1 MINMSGDAQLGQLS
15 YARIVRI
22 AIVPELH
29 HQGLGHLLLSFI
41 EGDLRQSQVAVIG
54 TSFGAHAALLAFWQS
69 ANYRTIKLGSK
80 RDHVSGEHSALMV
93 KSLNTLGASS
103 VANLNQSWCQDIPLL
118 LSHCFN
124 DIAPKLTLQ
133 LLKEAQTRP
142 LTEADRLCLTRFVN
156 NEIPLNLCYGA
167 LYRAIAGNWSL
178 LFNVDD
184 EESLSKLAGLPM
196 VNGGFQFDCP
206 QALLSKGI
214 KAIFDGELWFPR
226 AVLQTY
232 LMKSRTFN
240 KTFSRSEVNLT
251 DREVEVLKVMATGAK
266 NSEIAS
272 SLNLSPH
279 TIKTHIYNIFKK
291 INASNRLQAVNWA
304 QENL

>member
-1 MINMSGDAQLGQLS
+1 MNTQQHNQQVYVVGSQQLQNALLTEFLVKEEIA
-15 YARIVRI
+15 ARSIPSVSDITVATLKEFDQSLFLVDYHSVDVNEVI
-22 AIVPELH
+22 A
-29 HQGLGHLLLSFI
+29 HLL
-41 EGDLRQSQVAVIG
+41 
-54 TSFGAHAALLAFWQS
+54 
-69 ANYRTIKLGSK
+69 
-80 RDHVSGEHSALMV
+80 
-93 KSLNTLGASS
+93 
-103 VANLNQSWCQDIPLL
+103 
-118 LSHCFN
+118 
-124 DIAPKLTLQ
+124 
-133 LLKEAQTRP
+133 
-142 LTEADRLCLTRFVN
+142 EADQEVENDVL
-156 NEIPLNLCYGA
+156 
-167 LYRAIAGNWSL
+167 IAV
-178 LFNVDD
+178 FNVDSD
-184 EESLSKLAGLPM
+184 ESLSKLAGLPM
-196 VNGGFQFDCP
+196 VNGGFQHDCP

-226 AVLQTY
+226 AVLQAY

-279 TIKTHIYNIFKK
+279 TIKTHIYNIFEK

>member
-1 MINMSGDAQLGQLS
+1 MNTQQHSQQVYVVGSQQLQNALLTEFLVKEEIA
-15 YARIVRI
+15 ARSIPSVSDITVATLQEFDQSLFLVDYHSVDVNEVI
-22 AIVPELH
+22 A
-29 HQGLGHLLLSFI
+29 HLL
-41 EGDLRQSQVAVIG
+41 
-54 TSFGAHAALLAFWQS
+54 
-69 ANYRTIKLGSK
+69 
-80 RDHVSGEHSALMV
+80 
-93 KSLNTLGASS
+93 
-103 VANLNQSWCQDIPLL
+103 
-118 LSHCFN
+118 
-124 DIAPKLTLQ
+124 
-133 LLKEAQTRP
+133 
-142 LTEADRLCLTRFVN
+142 EADQEVENDVL
-156 NEIPLNLCYGA
+156 
-167 LYRAIAGNWSL
+167 IAV
-178 LFNVDD
+178 FNVDSD
-184 EESLSKLAGLPM
+184 ESLSKLAGLPM
-196 VNGGFQFDCP
+196 VNGGFQHDCP

-226 AVLQTY
+226 AVLQAY

>member
-1 MINMSGDAQLGQLS
+1 MNTQQQSQQVYVVGGQQLQNALLTEFLVKEDVTTNS
-15 YARIVRI
+15 IPSVVDITVETLRSNEQNLFLVDYHSVDVNEVI
-22 AIVPELH
+22 A
-29 HQGLGHLLLSFI
+29 HLL
-41 EGDLRQSQVAVIG
+41 
-54 TSFGAHAALLAFWQS
+54 
-69 ANYRTIKLGSK
+69 
-80 RDHVSGEHSALMV
+80 
-93 KSLNTLGASS
+93 
-103 VANLNQSWCQDIPLL
+103 
-118 LSHCFN
+118 
-124 DIAPKLTLQ
+124 
-133 LLKEAQTRP
+133 
-142 LTEADRLCLTRFVN
+142 EADQEVENDVL
-156 NEIPLNLCYGA
+156 
-167 LYRAIAGNWSL
+167 IAV
-178 LFNVDD
+178 FNVDD

-226 AVLQTY
+226 SVLQTY

>member
-1 MINMSGDAQLGQLS
+1 MNTQQQSQQVYVVGSQQLQNALLTEFLVKEEVTAAS
-15 YARIVRI
+15 IPTVIDITVETLRTNDQNLFLVDYHSVDVNEVI
-22 AIVPELH
+22 A
-29 HQGLGHLLLSFI
+29 HLL
-41 EGDLRQSQVAVIG
+41 
-54 TSFGAHAALLAFWQS
+54 
-69 ANYRTIKLGSK
+69 
-80 RDHVSGEHSALMV
+80 
-93 KSLNTLGASS
+93 
-103 VANLNQSWCQDIPLL
+103 
-118 LSHCFN
+118 
-124 DIAPKLTLQ
+124 
-133 LLKEAQTRP
+133 
-142 LTEADRLCLTRFVN
+142 EADQEVENDVL
-156 NEIPLNLCYGA
+156 
-167 LYRAIAGNWSL
+167 IAV
-178 LFNVDD
+178 FNVDD

-226 AVLQTY
+226 SVLQTY

>member
-1 MINMSGDAQLGQLS
+1 MNTQQQSQQVYVVGSQQLQNALLTEFLVKEEITANAIPS
-15 YARIVRI
+15 VNDITVETLRSNDQNLFLVDYHSVDVNEVI
-22 AIVPELH
+22 A
-29 HQGLGHLLLSFI
+29 HLL
-41 EGDLRQSQVAVIG
+41 
-54 TSFGAHAALLAFWQS
+54 
-69 ANYRTIKLGSK
+69 
-80 RDHVSGEHSALMV
+80 
-93 KSLNTLGASS
+93 
-103 VANLNQSWCQDIPLL
+103 
-118 LSHCFN
+118 
-124 DIAPKLTLQ
+124 
-133 LLKEAQTRP
+133 
-142 LTEADRLCLTRFVN
+142 EADQEVENDVL
-156 NEIPLNLCYGA
+156 
-167 LYRAIAGNWSL
+167 IAV
-178 LFNVDD
+178 FNVDD
-184 EESLSKLAGLPM
+184 EDSLSKLAGLPM

-226 AVLQTY
+226 SVLQTY

>member
-1 MINMSGDAQLGQLS
+1 MAHAPPNAFGSAQAFGAYAVMDRTMNTQQQSQQVYVVGGQQLQNALLTEFLVKEDVTTNS
-15 YARIVRI
+15 IPSVVDITVETLRSNEQNLFLVDYHSVDVNEVI
-22 AIVPELH
+22 A
-29 HQGLGHLLLSFI
+29 HLL
-41 EGDLRQSQVAVIG
+41 
-54 TSFGAHAALLAFWQS
+54 
-69 ANYRTIKLGSK
+69 
-80 RDHVSGEHSALMV
+80 
-93 KSLNTLGASS
+93 
-103 VANLNQSWCQDIPLL
+103 
-118 LSHCFN
+118 
-124 DIAPKLTLQ
+124 
-133 LLKEAQTRP
+133 
-142 LTEADRLCLTRFVN
+142 EADQEVENDVL
-156 NEIPLNLCYGA
+156 
-167 LYRAIAGNWSL
+167 IAV
-178 LFNVDD
+178 FNVDD

-226 AVLQTY
+226 SVLQTY

>member
-1 MINMSGDAQLGQLS
+1 MNSQQHTQQVYVVGSQQLQNALLTEFLAKEDVA
-15 YARIVRI
+15 ARTTASVNDITVETLREYDQSLFLVDYHTVDVNEVI
-22 AIVPELH
+22 A
-29 HQGLGHLLLSFI
+29 HLL
-41 EGDLRQSQVAVIG
+41 
-54 TSFGAHAALLAFWQS
+54 
-69 ANYRTIKLGSK
+69 
-80 RDHVSGEHSALMV
+80 
-93 KSLNTLGASS
+93 
-103 VANLNQSWCQDIPLL
+103 
-118 LSHCFN
+118 
-124 DIAPKLTLQ
+124 
-133 LLKEAQTRP
+133 
-142 LTEADRLCLTRFVN
+142 EADQEVE
-156 NEIPLNLCYGA
+156 NEVL
-167 LYRAIAGNWSL
+167 IAV
-178 LFNVDD
+178 FNVDSD
-184 EESLSKLAGLPM
+184 DSLSKLAGLPM
-196 VNGGFQFDCP
+196 VNGGFQHDCP

-214 KAIFDGELWFPR
+214 KAMFDGELWFPR

-266 NSEIAS
+266 NSEIAT

>member
-1 MINMSGDAQLGQLS
+1 MNTQQHSQQVYVVGSQQLQNALLTEFLVKEEIA
-15 YARIVRI
+15 ARSIPSVSDITVATLQEFDQSLFLVDYHSVDVNEVI
-22 AIVPELH
+22 A
-29 HQGLGHLLLSFI
+29 HLL
-41 EGDLRQSQVAVIG
+41 
-54 TSFGAHAALLAFWQS
+54 
-69 ANYRTIKLGSK
+69 
-80 RDHVSGEHSALMV
+80 
-93 KSLNTLGASS
+93 
-103 VANLNQSWCQDIPLL
+103 
-118 LSHCFN
+118 
-124 DIAPKLTLQ
+124 
-133 LLKEAQTRP
+133 
-142 LTEADRLCLTRFVN
+142 EADQEVENDVL
-156 NEIPLNLCYGA
+156 
-167 LYRAIAGNWSL
+167 IAV
-178 LFNVDD
+178 FNVDTD
-184 EESLSKLAGLPM
+184 ESLSKLAGLPM
-196 VNGGFQFDCP
+196 VNGGFQHDCP

-226 AVLQTY
+226 AVLQAY

>member
-1 MINMSGDAQLGQLS
+1 MNSQEHTQQVYVVGSQQLQNALLTEFLVKEDVAAKS
-15 YARIVRI
+15 IPTALDITTEILREQNQNLFLVDYHSVDVNEVI
-22 AIVPELH
+22 A
-29 HQGLGHLLLSFI
+29 HLL
-41 EGDLRQSQVAVIG
+41 
-54 TSFGAHAALLAFWQS
+54 
-69 ANYRTIKLGSK
+69 
-80 RDHVSGEHSALMV
+80 
-93 KSLNTLGASS
+93 
-103 VANLNQSWCQDIPLL
+103 
-118 LSHCFN
+118 
-124 DIAPKLTLQ
+124 
-133 LLKEAQTRP
+133 
-142 LTEADRLCLTRFVN
+142 EADQEVESDVL
-156 NEIPLNLCYGA
+156 
-167 LYRAIAGNWSL
+167 IAV
-178 LFNVDD
+178 FNVDSD
-184 EESLSKLAGLPM
+184 ESLSKLAGLPM
-196 VNGGFQFDCP
+196 VNGGFQHDCP

-214 KAIFDGELWFPR
+214 KAIFDGELWVPR

-240 KTFSRSEVNLT
+240 KTFSRSEVSLT

>member
-1 MINMSGDAQLGQLS
+1 MNTQQHNQQVYVVGSQQLQNALLTEFLVKEEIA
-15 YARIVRI
+15 ARSIPSVSDITVATLKEFDQSLFLVDYHSVDVNEVI
-22 AIVPELH
+22 A
-29 HQGLGHLLLSFI
+29 HLL
-41 EGDLRQSQVAVIG
+41 
-54 TSFGAHAALLAFWQS
+54 
-69 ANYRTIKLGSK
+69 
-80 RDHVSGEHSALMV
+80 
-93 KSLNTLGASS
+93 
-103 VANLNQSWCQDIPLL
+103 
-118 LSHCFN
+118 
-124 DIAPKLTLQ
+124 
-133 LLKEAQTRP
+133 
-142 LTEADRLCLTRFVN
+142 EADQEVENDVL
-156 NEIPLNLCYGA
+156 
-167 LYRAIAGNWSL
+167 IAV
-178 LFNVDD
+178 FNVDSD
-184 EESLSKLAGLPM
+184 ESLSKLAGLPM
-196 VNGGFQFDCP
+196 VNGGFQHDCP

-226 AVLQTY
+226 AVLQAY

>member
-1 MINMSGDAQLGQLS
+1 MNSQEHTQQVYVVGSQQLQNALLTEFLVKEDVAAKS
-15 YARIVRI
+15 ISSAVATTTEILREQNQNLFLVDYHSVDVNEVI
-22 AIVPELH
+22 A
-29 HQGLGHLLLSFI
+29 HLL
-41 EGDLRQSQVAVIG
+41 
-54 TSFGAHAALLAFWQS
+54 
-69 ANYRTIKLGSK
+69 
-80 RDHVSGEHSALMV
+80 
-93 KSLNTLGASS
+93 
-103 VANLNQSWCQDIPLL
+103 
-118 LSHCFN
+118 
-124 DIAPKLTLQ
+124 
-133 LLKEAQTRP
+133 
-142 LTEADRLCLTRFVN
+142 EADQEVESDVL
-156 NEIPLNLCYGA
+156 
-167 LYRAIAGNWSL
+167 IAV
-178 LFNVDD
+178 FNVDSD
-184 EESLSKLAGLPM
+184 ESLSKLAGLPM
-196 VNGGFQFDCP
+196 VNGGFQHDCP

-240 KTFSRSEVNLT
+240 KTFSRSEVSLT

>member
-1 MINMSGDAQLGQLS
+1 MNTQQHNQQVYVVGSQQLQNALLTEFLVKEEIA
-15 YARIVRI
+15 ARSIPSVSDITVATLKEFDQSLFLVDYHSVDVNEVI
-22 AIVPELH
+22 A
-29 HQGLGHLLLSFI
+29 HLL
-41 EGDLRQSQVAVIG
+41 
-54 TSFGAHAALLAFWQS
+54 
-69 ANYRTIKLGSK
+69 
-80 RDHVSGEHSALMV
+80 
-93 KSLNTLGASS
+93 
-103 VANLNQSWCQDIPLL
+103 
-118 LSHCFN
+118 
-124 DIAPKLTLQ
+124 
-133 LLKEAQTRP
+133 
-142 LTEADRLCLTRFVN
+142 EADQEVENDVL
-156 NEIPLNLCYGA
+156 
-167 LYRAIAGNWSL
+167 IAV
-178 LFNVDD
+178 FNVDSD
-184 EESLSKLAGLPM
+184 ESLSKLAGLPM
-196 VNGGFQFDCP
+196 VNGGFQHDCP

-226 AVLQTY
+226 AVLQAY

-304 QENL
+304 QEHL

>member
-1 MINMSGDAQLGQLS
+1 MDGPMNTQQHNQQVYVVGSQQLQNALLTEFLVKEEIA
-15 YARIVRI
+15 ARSIPSVSDITVATLKEFDQSLFLVDYHSVDVNEVI
-22 AIVPELH
+22 A
-29 HQGLGHLLLSFI
+29 HLL
-41 EGDLRQSQVAVIG
+41 
-54 TSFGAHAALLAFWQS
+54 
-69 ANYRTIKLGSK
+69 
-80 RDHVSGEHSALMV
+80 
-93 KSLNTLGASS
+93 
-103 VANLNQSWCQDIPLL
+103 
-118 LSHCFN
+118 
-124 DIAPKLTLQ
+124 
-133 LLKEAQTRP
+133 
-142 LTEADRLCLTRFVN
+142 EADQEVENDVL
-156 NEIPLNLCYGA
+156 
-167 LYRAIAGNWSL
+167 IAV
-178 LFNVDD
+178 FNVDSD
-184 EESLSKLAGLPM
+184 ESLSKLAGLPM
-196 VNGGFQFDCP
+196 VNGGFQHDCP

-226 AVLQTY
+226 AVLQAY